1 MSLSSFPSKILALD
15 AYHNVSA
22 KDHERM
28 WRAGLGSI
36 SYDLTINSSLPNRD
50 DIMKNKHKLRLSK
63 ILSTYSFDGG
73 VTMESAISGVFNHD
87 EPDITMISYL
97 PMAAE
102 TDTKVIHILSDD
114 TDVFVLLA

>member
-1 MSLSSFPSKILALD
+1 
-15 AYHNVSA
+15 
-22 KDHERM
+22 
-28 WRAGLGSI
+28 
-36 SYDLTINSSLPNRD
+36 
-50 DIMKNKHKLRLSK
+50 
-63 ILSTYSFDGG
+63 
-73 VTMESAISGVFNHD
+73 MESAISGVFNHD